1 MVISTPEAPWSRIR
15 HHQTQVPW
23 NVLRGS
29 SQSKTHRSWSKNF
42 ARHCGDILH
51 FCFKGYVN
59 SIHSSQCRIYQYV
72 KTCCSPHLLRNPWKA
87 NAKMQQEMAEM
98 KRNVAKGSSR
108 SAGSAYETPP
118 PKVSAPSPKP
128 KVKINPPPELKAPE
142 TEGARLNRLRR
153 LCEMKPSG
161 RCNVPEAIHL
171 RWKNSNREEKEA
183 MIDEL
188 DRNGW
193 SKDIVSYLWY
203 NIPCHSL
210 YQVFVLTSVLGNYFH
225 ETLFV
230 IALFSGPFHFQNDED
245 LVENH
250 QAQ

>member
-1 MVISTPEAPWSRIR
+1 
-15 HHQTQVPW
+15 
-23 NVLRGS
+23 
-29 SQSKTHRSWSKNF
+29 
-42 ARHCGDILH
+42 
-51 FCFKGYVN
+51 
-59 SIHSSQCRIYQYV
+59 
-72 KTCCSPHLLRNPWKA
+72 
-87 NAKMQQEMAEM
+87 MQQEMAEM

-193 SKDIVSYLWY
+193 SKDIVSYL
-203 NIPCHSL
+203 
-210 YQVFVLTSVLGNYFH
+210 
-225 ETLFV
+225 
-230 IALFSGPFHFQNDED
+230 
-245 LVENH
+245 
-250 QAQ
+250 